1 VTTTDL
7 VATRWANRAGRL
19 WDELSRNAFGVY
31 VLRSPLV
38 VGVTVLLIGVQLE
51 PLLELLVATAIALP
65 LCFSV
70 AGLVR
75 RIPGPSWVL

>member
-7 VATRWANRAGRL
+7 VATRWTNRAGRL
-19 WDELSRNAFGVY
+19 WDELSRKPSGY
-31 VLRSPLV
+31 VLHSPLI

-51 PLLELLVATAIALP
+51 PLPKLLVATAIALP

-75 RIPGPSWVL
+75 RIPGPSRVL